1 MSEGKNDTHNSH
13 QNNDD
18 DDVKFVNMTD
28 DDVDALDR
36 RLGNLPKKEFAEAE
50 SLINK
55 YYQTF
60 LGLIAVSRSYTKAET
75 DLAELDRLQRLL
87 KLLPKSEIFVRSY
100 VKIWQVRNHVINKNI
115 DYFLKKDYSHVIK
128 KDSKQVMIETIISIV
143 REKFPKLE
151 QKDQDQ
157 FWLKG
162 YLLINIIAQI
172 KKILG
177 DEQ

>member
-1 MSEGKNDTHNSH
+1 MSEGKIDTNNNQ
-13 QNNDD
+13 QNNDTD
-18 DDVKFVNMTD
+18 DIKFTNMTD
-28 DDVDALDR
+28 DDVDAMDR

-50 SLINK
+50 SLITK

-60 LGLIAVSRSYTKAET
+60 LGLIAVSRSYTKVET

-87 KLLPKSEIFVRSY
+87 KLLPRVEVYTRSFS
-100 VKIWQVRNHVINKNI
+100 KIWQVRNHIINKKI